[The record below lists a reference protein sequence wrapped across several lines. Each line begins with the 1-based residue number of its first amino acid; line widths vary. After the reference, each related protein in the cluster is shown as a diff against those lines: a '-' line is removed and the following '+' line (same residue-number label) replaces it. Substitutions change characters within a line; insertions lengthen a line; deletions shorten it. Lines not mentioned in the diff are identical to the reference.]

1 MAISSSNSRWRASAP
16 SASGVARTLFVFVVG
31 FSVVARVATASEQ
44 SELLYSRGL
53 VDFHAGRYSDAL
65 TLFDQAV
72 NADANDVDARYYRG
86 VTEGRLGNYQ
96 AAASDLRTVLAAKPD
111 LDQGALELGVALVQ
125 TGEYAD
131 AVPYLEQ
138 AQRVGTLD
146 AEASFFLGIAQLRLG
161 QTDTARQNFE
171 RAAARDP
178 ELALASR
185 YYLGVVEYQGKN
197 WPRAQ
202 EHFNYVATTS
212 PSSEMGQQAQA
223 FLGQLRAGV
232 QPGAPTAFKPYQLY
246 GRVGLEY
253 DSNVALAPSDEA
265 LNAAGATISRRDD
278 GRFTILVGGT
288 YAPVHTDRVQL
299 SVGYE
304 FFQSL
309 HFDLT
314 EFNLQ
319 DHRPNMQITVA
330 AGPVQ
335 LGLYGAYDYYL
346 LDMESF
352 LQQGTAIPSVTVP
365 EDQFGRTEVFFRL
378 RRRDFFNGHFGG
390 ELSTFKPSGVLDSF
404 NYAPGIRQFVYLGAP
419 TNYVYLGYRFVRED
433 PINHQGNAF
442 AYDGQEGDTG
452 VGWALPWNIGAELDY
467 AYRYEDYAHQS
478 AITFP
483 PHGRIDNV
491 HQIAVAAD
499 KPLTDHLDLTLGY
512 LGTINDSN
520 DDLFNYDRH
529 IVSLSLGAR
538 F

>member
-72 NADANDVDARYYRG
+72 NADANDVYARYYRG

-161 QTDTARQNFE
+161 KTAAARQNFE

-197 WPRAQ
+197 WPKAQ
-202 EHFNYVATTS
+202 EHFSYVATTS
-212 PSSEMGQQAQA
+212 PNSEMGRQANT
-223 FLGQLRAGV
+223 FLGQIRAGV
-232 QPGAPTAFKPYQLY
+232 QPGAQPGLQPYQLY
-246 GRVGLEY
+246 GAVGFQY
-253 DSNVALAPSDEA
+253 DSNVALAPSDEV
-265 LNAAGATISRRDD
+265 LAAQEAISHTEDGRATI
-278 GRFTILVGGT
+278 LAGGV
-288 YAPVHTDRVQL
+288 YAPWRSEHAQF
-299 SVGYE
+299 SIGYE

-309 HFDLT
+309 HFSLT

-319 DHRPNMQITVA
+319 DHRPNAQVLVNL
-330 AGPVQ
+330 GPVQ
-335 LGLYGAYDYYL
+335 LGLYGQYDYYL
-346 LDMESF
+346 LKGQSF
-352 LQQGTAIPSVTVP
+352 LQQGTAVPSVTVP
-365 EDQFGRTEVFFRL
+365 ESDFGRTEVFFRL
-378 RRRDFFNGHFGG
+378 RRRDFFNGHFSG
-390 ELSTFKPSGVLDSF
+390 ELSNFKPSGVLDSF

-419 TNYVYLGYRFVRED
+419 SNYVYLGYRFTRED
-433 PINHQGNAF
+433 PINHQGNQF
-442 AYDGQEGDTG
+442 AYDGQEVDTG
-452 VGWALPWNIGAELDY
+452 AGWALPWDIKVELDY
-467 AYRYEDYAHQS
+467 AYRYEDYANQS
-478 AITFP
+478 RSTFAP
-483 PHGRIDNV
+483 NGRIDNV
-491 HQIAVAAD
+491 HQIAFAAD
-499 KPLTDHLDLTLGY
+499 RALTDHLDLTLGY

-520 DDLFNYDRH
+520 DDLFNYDRN